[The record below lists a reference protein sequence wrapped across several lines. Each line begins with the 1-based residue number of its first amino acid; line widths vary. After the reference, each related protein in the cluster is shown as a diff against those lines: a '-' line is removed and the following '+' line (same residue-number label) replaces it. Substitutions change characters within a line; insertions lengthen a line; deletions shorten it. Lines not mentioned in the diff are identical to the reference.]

1 MDTTMLDIIVC
12 DDHPVVRQGLARI
25 IQSGLDLAQIRE
37 ADNGSMLLDMLREH
51 TSDLVLL
58 DVTLPG
64 RSGLEVL
71 RQLKQERPRMP
82 VLVLSVHPAEQYALR
97 ALRAG
102 ASGYLTK
109 DLAAEELVRA
119 VQLVTRGQRYL
130 TPAVAERLADAL
142 DKPVGRS
149 PHEELSDREF
159 QVLCLIGS
167 GRKVKQI
174 ADELCLSYNT
184 ISTYRSRVLIKL
196 GLDGDAQLVR
206 YALEYGL
213 AD

>member
-1 MDTTMLDIIVC
+1 MMDIIVC

-25 IQSGLDLAQIRE
+25 IQDSFTAAQVRG
-37 ADNGSMLLDMLREH
+37 ADCGQALIEQLRGQA
-51 TSDLVLL
+51 SDVVLL

-71 RQLKQERPRMP
+71 RQVKQEWPRLP
-82 VLVLSVHPAEQYALR
+82 VLVLSVHPADQYAVR

-109 DLAAEELVRA
+109 DLAAEELVSA
-119 VQLVTRGQRYL
+119 VRLVTQGQRYL

-142 DKPVGRS
+142 ERPDGEC
-149 PHEELSDREF
+149 PHEDLSDREF
-159 QVLCLIGS
+159 QVLGMIGA
-167 GRKVKQI
+167 GKKVRQV

-184 ISTYRSRVLIKL
+184 ISTYRSRILEKL
-196 GLDGDAQLVR
+196 GLEGDAQLVR
-206 YALEYGL
+206 YALQHGL
-213 AD
+213 AE